1 MKMTDQEIYQK
12 FIDYLDNPVWEF
24 TESEHM
30 MPMITSFIT
39 PEEAE
44 FMTGFPTSAASLEQI
59 AAMKEMDPAELL
71 PKIEALCRKGLV
83 YEAIRGDSVRYRLV
97 LPSEMFL
104 RITYWSGKD
113 EEPTKS
119 MAPHA
124 TKYYMDGWYDQMKP
138 FVHPVLRAIPIDK
151 TVEVRKTI
159 LPFEDVVK
167 VIDNYEYYTVS
178 HCACRQRHKLD
189 PDHPD
194 SPFPSEVCLHFD
206 ELGRYIVKHGHGRE
220 ITKEETL
227 EILKKAADAG
237 LVHGLENQTE
247 DPETLCNCDLE
258 YCTMF
263 KPYHQL
269 NFDKSMDKSNYRVEA
284 TQETCKACGIC
295 VRRCPMDAI
304 QLKFSTKSTNKFR
317 KAVVVDADLCLGCGV
332 CVHKCK
338 TNSITLKRREETTQP
353 PKNSRELV
361 TLNVTAVLAAKE
373 AQERE
378 SAQ

>member
-1 MKMTDQEIYQK
+1 MTDQEIYQK
-12 FIDYLDNPVWEF
+12 FVDYLDNPLVGF
-24 TESEHM
+24 PESEHM

-44 FMTGFPTSAASLEQI
+44 FMTGFPTSAASLDQI
-59 AAMKEMDPAELL
+59 AAVKEMDPADVL

-83 YEAIRGDSVRYRLV
+83 YEAIRGDSSQYRLV
-97 LPSEMFL
+97 LPLEMFI
-104 RITYWSGKD
+104 RVTYWDGKD
-113 EEPTKS
+113 KEPTRS

-124 TKYYMDGWYDQMKP
+124 NKYYMDGWYDQLKP
-138 FVHPVLRAIPIDK
+138 FPHPVLRAIPIDQ
-151 TVEVRKTI
+151 TVEVKKTI

-167 VIDNYEYYTVS
+167 VIDNYEYYSVS
-178 HCACRQRHKLD
+178 HCPCRQRHKLD
-189 PDHPD
+189 PDYRE

-206 ELGRYIVKHGHGRE
+206 ELGRYCVKHGHGRE

-227 EILKKAADAG
+227 QILKKAADAG

-247 DPETLCNCDLE
+247 NPETLCNCDLE

-269 NFDKSMDKSNYRVEA
+269 DFDKSLEKSNYQVAA
-284 TQETCKACGIC
+284 TPETCKACALC

-304 QLKFSTKSTNKFR
+304 QLRFSTESTNKSR
-317 KAVVVDADLCLGCGV
+317 KAVVVDTDLCIGCGV

-338 TNSITLKRREETTQP
+338 TRSITLTRREEATQP
-353 PKNSRELV
+353 PKTARELV
-361 TLNVTAVLAAKE
+361 TLNVTAALQAKE
-373 AQERE
+373 VSTQ
-378 SAQ
+378 